1 MTPLSEQLS
10 PNATLRQLLSY
21 PLIKDQI
28 PKPKRAQLLALEDD
42 IQEVGNLYCFDNNHN
57 FTTTDS
63 SNLVIGNYY
72 YYFMLEEKDRKSSEL
87 NLNWLVL
94 IFIMNKLY

>member
-28 PKPKRAQLLALEDD
+28 PKSKRAQLLALEDET
-42 IQEVGNLYCFDNNHN
+42 QEVGNSYCFDNNHN
-57 FTTTDS
+57 FATIGS
-63 SNLVIGNYY
+63 NNLVIGNYY
-72 YYFMLEEKDRKSSEL
+72 YHFMLEEKDHKSSEL
-87 NLNWLVL
+87 NLNWLMF